1 MMDIG
6 KVVKSAS
13 EFKCLIAFVVTLF
26 AVIDRPAL
34 AEESTVEVAELNELE
49 ITKLDRSH
57 WAYCPLQEVQPPKV
71 ADPDGW
77 ILNDIDRFIL
87 DRLRQNQLTPAPVAS
102 RVTLIRRVTFDL
114 TGLPPSPDEV
124 SRFLQDSAPDAWERL
139 IDRLLAS
146 TAYGERW
153 AQHWLDLARFAE
165 TDGFEHDLIRPNAWR
180 YRDWVIDALNAD
192 MPYHE
197 FVQRQIAGDLL
208 FPDEPTA
215 AIPTG
220 FLLCGPDMP
229 DINLQEER
237 RHTVLN
243 EMTSTTGAVFL
254 GLQVGCAQCHNHMF
268 DPIGQADFYRLR
280 AFFESTEWN
289 REWPLTA
296 ASPDA
301 AGRMVREG
309 KSQTARMMIRGD
321 FRRPGPVV
329 QPAVPRIAVPVSLD
343 SRDLHGT
350 SSTALDAPA
359 VAPRVAL
366 ARWLTQPDNP
376 LSTRVMVNRLW
387 QFHFGHG
394 LVRTPNDFGNMGDT
408 PSHSAL
414 LDWLAAELPRCGWSL
429 KQMHRLM
436 LTSATWRQ
444 TSTLDSAV
452 LGTEAKDP
460 EATQAARESWQ
471 QAQQVDPENRLLWRM
486 NRMRLEGESIR
497 DTMLFVAG
505 KLNRQPAG
513 PGVRPP
519 LPPEIVSTLLKNQWK
534 VTSDVDQHS
543 RRSIY
548 LFVRRNLRFPLF
560 EAYDRPDTNASCP
573 SRNRSTIA
581 PQALVLLNSE
591 ISLQAA
597 QDFAGRMY
605 VAANDSTSD
614 RIQLA
619 FRWTIAR
626 EPTTDELA
634 AAVQFLSLQAQRIES
649 EQRELK
655 TLALPSGFPLA
666 DDAATVFAAA
676 AFTDFCLALFNLNE
690 FVYLD

>member
-1 MMDIG
+1 MEIR
-6 KVVKSAS
+6 KAIVSATA
-13 EFKCLIAFVVTLF
+13 FKYLPAFVVML
-26 AVIDRPAL
+26 ISIRDCPAL
-34 AEESTVEVAELNELE
+34 VEEPTAEVADLNELE
-49 ITKLDRSH
+49 ITTLDRTH
-57 WAYCPLQEVQPPKV
+57 WAYCPLKQVQPPEV

-77 ILNDIDRFIL
+77 IRNDIDRFIL
-87 DRLRQNQLTPAPVAS
+87 DRLRENQLIPAPVGS

-114 TGLPPSPDEV
+114 TGLPPTPQEV
-124 SRFLQDSAPDAWERL
+124 SQFLQDTAPDAWERL
-139 IDRLLAS
+139 IDRLLAAD
-146 TAYGERW
+146 AYGERW

-192 MPYHE
+192 MPYRE

-208 FPDEPTA
+208 FPDEPAA

-289 REWPLTA
+289 REWPLEMSSEKTA
-296 ASPDA
+296 
-301 AGRMVREG
+301 RMIREG
-309 KSQTARMMIRGD
+309 KHQTARMMIRGD

-329 QPAVPRIAVPVSLD
+329 QPAVPRIAVPVSIG
-343 SRDLHGT
+343 SRDLIETT
-350 SSTALDAPA
+350 SST
-359 VAPRVAL
+359 VAEPDVMPRVAL

-376 LSTRVMVNRLW
+376 LATRVIVNRLW

-394 LVRTPNDFGNMGDT
+394 LVRTPNDFGSMGDI

-414 LDWLAAELPRCGWSL
+414 LDWLAAELPRRGWSL

-436 LTSATWRQ
+436 LMSATWRQ
-444 TSTLDSAV
+444 AGTLASLTPETDEF
-452 LGTEAKDP
+452 GTETAQVVRKY
-460 EATQAARESWQ
+460 WQ

-486 NRMRLEGESIR
+486 NRLRLDGESIR

-534 VTSDVDQHS
+534 VTSDIDQHN

-581 PQALVLLNSE
+581 PQALVLMNSE

-597 QDFAGRMY
+597 QDFAGRIY
-605 VAANDSTSD
+605 GETADSSSD
-614 RIQLA
+614 RIQQA
-619 FRWTIAR
+619 FRRTIVR
-626 EPTTDELA
+626 EPASDELT
-634 AAVQFLSLQAQRIES
+634 AAVQFLELQAQLIRS
-649 EQRELK
+649 GQRDPMA
-655 TLALPSGFPLA
+655 LALPSGFHVA
-666 DDAATVFAAA
+666 DDAAGVFAAA

-690 FVYLD
+690 FIYLD